1 MWETLDF
8 RDKALVR
15 LQVHELRQEAAMR
28 RLARQ
33 VRGPRRSVLSML
45 ADRLRSTRAMAA

>member
-15 LQVHELRQEAAMR
+15 LQVRELRREAAQR
-28 RLARQ
+28 RLAREA
-33 VRGPRRSVLSML
+33 RGGRRSVLSLL
-45 ADRLRSTRAMAA
+45 ADRLRPHRSHD

>member
-15 LQVHELRQEAAMR
+15 LYVRELRQEAAMR

-33 VRGPRRSVLSML
+33 ARGPRRSVLSAL
-45 ADRLRSTRAMAA
+45 TGRLRSARPDAD